1 MKYLHGM
8 LVVFHFE
15 LRRSLTLP
23 RMGAW
28 IALALFPPSIVMLM
42 FVGFGPDTAGY
53 GFALSMLIPAV
64 VCMLGQLL
72 WASPLVNSEL
82 EGKTWIYLAAR
93 PQGRGSVFLG
103 KFLTAVTWTALSALG
118 ALTLCVIVSGANS
131 MPISLGRLWIV
142 FAVLILLACFSY
154 GALFALIGVLFQR
167 RAMVICVGYCVMV
180 EFVIPNLLPA
190 NTVLTEFTVTFH
202 VRNLMIAWMG
212 WQDKFATFQLLNRN
226 WISDAPAWQHFLPLI
241 IAPALL
247 LAVGT
252 RVVQKREYITAEES

>member
-1 MKYLHGM
+1 MSYLNGM
-8 LVVFHFE
+8 LAVFNFE
-15 LRRSLTLP
+15 LRRSLTVS

-28 IALALFPPSIVMLM
+28 TALALFPPSIVMLM
-42 FVGFGPDTAGY
+42 FVGLGPDIAGY

-93 PQGRGSVFLG
+93 PKGRGSVFLG
-103 KFLTAVTWTALSALG
+103 KFFTAVTWTALSGLG
-118 ALTLCVIVSGANS
+118 ALTLCVIVTGANN
-131 MPISLGRLWIV
+131 MPIPLGKLWLV
-142 FAVLILLACFSY
+142 FAALILLACFSY

-190 NTVLTEFTVTFH
+190 NTVLTEFTVSYH
-202 VRNLMIAWMG
+202 LRNLMIEWMNWEG
-212 WQDKFATFQLLNRN
+212 RFANFEFLNRN
-226 WISDAPAWQHFLPLI
+226 WVSDAQAWQHLLPLI
-241 IAPALL
+241 IAPTILL
-247 LAVGT
+247 VAGT
-252 RVVQKREYITAEES
+252 RIIEKREYITAEES